1 MQTSR
6 IDQLRKLI
14 ENEPDEIFYP
24 YALAL
29 ELYKQNKEEAF
40 VLLERVI
47 CKSPEYLP
55 AYYQLG
61 KVAIELQRIDLA
73 KEYIEKGMEIA
84 GKQNELKTKG
94 ELSSLLFS
102 IED

>member
-47 CKSPEYLP
+47 SKSPEYLP

-61 KVAIELQRIDLA
+61 KVAIELQKTEQA
-73 KEYIEKGMEIA
+73 KEYIEKGIEVA

>member
-29 ELYKQNKEEAF
+29 ELYKQNKEEALG
-40 VLLERVI
+40 LLELVVN
-47 CKSPEYLP
+47 KNPDYLP

-61 KVAIELQRIDLA
+61 KVAIELQKIDMA
-73 KEYIEKGMEIA
+73 KEYIEKGIEIA
-84 GKQNELKTKG
+84 GKQNELKTKS